1 MEKKMEIIYYE
12 MVKMEKRLTEKAE
25 VVLKARDEITAALQR
40 FEILQRE
47 MISKMET
54 LNRTNRT

>member
-12 MVKMEKRLTEKAE
+12 MLKMEKRLTEKGEAI
-25 VVLKARDEITAALQR
+25 LKARDEISAALNR

-47 MISKMET
+47 LLKKLEEK
-54 LNRTNRT
+54 